1 VILLAER
8 VAAVLLLP
16 SASPTA
22 VLLLAERT
30 CSCSSFFFLALP
42 NTFSTNRKMQ
52 LVYGVEQ

>member
-1 VILLAER
+1 LPDVVILLAER

-30 CSCSSFFFLALP
+30 
-42 NTFSTNRKMQ
+42 
-52 LVYGVEQ
+52 